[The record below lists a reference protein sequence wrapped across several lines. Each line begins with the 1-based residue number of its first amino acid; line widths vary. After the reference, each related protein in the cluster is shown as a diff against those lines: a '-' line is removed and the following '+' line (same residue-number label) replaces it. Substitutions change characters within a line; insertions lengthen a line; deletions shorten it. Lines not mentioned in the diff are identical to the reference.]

1 MTMPRTNS
9 AAADSRQVERRR
21 RDAGFTLIE
30 LLVVLVIL
38 GLLAA
43 VAGPRVIGYLGGARA
58 DTARIQISA
67 FEQALDLYR
76 LDVGRYPSTE
86 EGLAALVRQPSGSAG
101 WNGPYLDGQT
111 VPADPW
117 GFAYVYRVPGA
128 NGDYDLYT
136 LGADNRP
143 GGTGENAP
151 VGRGAP

>member
-1 MTMPRTNS
+1 MSSLPS
-9 AAADSRQVERRR
+9 PAPAPVDRRR
-21 RDAGFTLIE
+21 RADAGFTLIE

-43 VAGPRVIGYLGGARA
+43 VAGPRVVGYLGGARS
-58 DTARIQISA
+58 DTARIQLAA

-86 EGLAALVRQPSGSAG
+86 EGLGGLMRQPGGTNG
-101 WNGPYLDGQT
+101 WNGPYLDGQA

-117 GFAYVYRVPGA
+117 GHPYVYRMPGSD
-128 NGDYDLYT
+128 GPYDLYT

-151 VGRGAP
+151 IGRGAP

>member
-1 MTMPRTNS
+1 MSLRDDTRSAGPRPC
-9 AAADSRQVERRR
+9 AKR

-43 VAGPRVIGYLGGARA
+43 VAGPRVVGYLGGARS
-58 DTARIQISA
+58 DTARIQLDA

-76 LDVGRYPSTE
+76 LDVGRYPSSE
-86 EGLAALVRQPSGSAG
+86 EGLGALMRQSTGMDG
-101 WNGPYLDGQT
+101 WNGPYLDGQA

-117 GFAYVYRVPGA
+117 GNAYVYRIPGSD
-128 NGDYDLYT
+128 GPYDLYT

-143 GGTGENAP
+143 GGTGENAS

>member
-1 MTMPRTNS
+1 MMRSTTPVS
-9 AAADSRQVERRR
+9 SR

-43 VAGPRVIGYLGGARA
+43 VAGPRVIGYLGGARS

-67 FEQALDLYR
+67 LEQALDLYR
-76 LDVGRYPSTE
+76 LDIGRYPTSE
-86 EGLAALVRQPSGSAG
+86 EGLEALIKAPSSANS
-101 WNGPYLDGQT
+101 WNGPYLDGET

-117 GFAYVYRVPGA
+117 GSPYVYRVPGS
-128 NGDYDLYT
+128 NGPYDLYT
-136 LGADNRP
+136 LGADGRP
-143 GGTGENAP
+143 GGTGEDAS

>member
-1 MTMPRTNS
+1 MSGLPSS
-9 AAADSRQVERRR
+9 APAPASVDRRR
-21 RDAGFTLIE
+21 RADAGFTLIE

-43 VAGPRVIGYLGGARA
+43 VAGPRVVGYLGGARS
-58 DTARIQISA
+58 DTARIQLAA

-86 EGLAALVRQPSGSAG
+86 EGLGVLVRQPGGTNG
-101 WNGPYLDGQT
+101 WNGPYIDGQA

-117 GFAYVYRVPGA
+117 GHPYVYRMPGSD
-128 NGDYDLYT
+128 GPYDLYT

-151 VGRGAP
+151 IGRGAP